1 MAPQTATPIP
11 ARPPATKAPQRD
23 GAWKR
28 FIASAGRG
36 LQLLWRYRLGWLAG
50 HAFLVVTHR
59 GRRTGKQ
66 RRTVLYVQRYD
77 RRTREATVI
86 SVFGDAQWL
95 RNIRATPANRIEI
108 ALQRYVPEQRF
119 LTTDEIFEIEKRFRR
134 RHRIIAWG
142 QAKLMHWPWPA
153 TDDQLRELSAELRGV
168 TFRPENATAAT
179 RGRSTQKP
187 QTAPRK
193 QAT

>member
-1 MAPQTATPIP
+1 MAPHTATPTP
-11 ARPPATKAPQRD
+11 TRPPATATRTPD
-23 GAWKR
+23 GLWKR
-28 FIASAGRG
+28 FIARAGRG

-59 GRRTGKQ
+59 GRRTGKE

-95 RNIRATPANRIEI
+95 RNIRARPALRIEI
-108 ALQRYVPEQRF
+108 ALQSYVPEQRF
-119 LTTDEIFEIEKRFRR
+119 LTMEEIFDVEKRFRR
-134 RHRIIAWG
+134 RHRLVARA

-153 TDDQLRELSAELRGV
+153 SDDELRALCRELRGV
-168 TFRPENATAAT
+168 KFWPRDAKAT
-179 RGRSTQKP
+179 GLSP
-187 QTAPRK
+187 TAP
-193 QAT
+193 